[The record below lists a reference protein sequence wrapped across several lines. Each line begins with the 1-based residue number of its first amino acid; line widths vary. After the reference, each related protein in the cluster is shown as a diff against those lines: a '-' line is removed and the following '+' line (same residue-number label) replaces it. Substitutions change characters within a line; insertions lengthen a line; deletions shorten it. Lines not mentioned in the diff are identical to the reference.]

1 MMKIFNITGTCFPE
15 KHYMVDISDKLKQII
30 SMIDE
35 GKYFCINR
43 ARQYGKSTT
52 LHQLSSLLAKR
63 YIVFSLSFQRMS
75 SAKFRDEDTF
85 CRAFIDRLQRAARTI
100 DVSGLDTDI
109 FEKLIEKAENYDRH
123 MDLTDMFDDL
133 SDLCEASKRPI
144 ILMIDEVDNACNNQI
159 FLDFLGQLRD
169 LFLNRTIAP
178 TFQSVILAGV
188 YDVKNLKQK
197 IRSDEEHRYNS
208 PWNIAADFDVDM
220 CFHPEEIA
228 TMLTEYEND
237 HHAGMNIQKVSQ
249 FLFDYTDGYPYMVS
263 KLCKL
268 MDEGIAANKGWT
280 KDGLLEAVRIFIREP
295 NSLFDDMTKKLN
307 DNKELKELIVNILF
321 RGYKY
326 TFEINNPNID
336 LGLMFGFIKEKNN
349 QAVIANRLFETKLY
363 NMLLSEDELQTDTA
377 ADSLEQRNQF
387 ISHGMLQM
395 DIVMRKFYEYFEEI
409 CKTSTE
415 KFIEE
420 EGRRIFLMY
429 LRPIINGTGNYY
441 IETQTRDRTRTDVIV
456 DYKGQQFIIELKLW
470 YGKKYLEEG
479 EQQLF
484 EYLDYYGQDKG
495 YLLNFNFN
503 KNKKT
508 GIRERKYK
516 NKWLLEVT
524 V

>member
-1 MMKIFNITGTCFPE
+1 
-15 KHYMVDISDKLKQII
+15 MV
-30 SMIDE
+30 
-35 GKYFCINR
+35 R
-43 ARQYGKSTT
+43 R
-52 LHQLSSLLAKR
+52 
-63 YIVFSLSFQRMS
+63 
-75 SAKFRDEDTF
+75 
-85 CRAFIDRLQRAARTI
+85 
-100 DVSGLDTDI
+100 
-109 FEKLIEKAENYDRH
+109 
-123 MDLTDMFDDL
+123 
-133 SDLCEASKRPI
+133 
-144 ILMIDEVDNACNNQI
+144 CN
-159 FLDFLGQLRD
+159 
-169 LFLNRTIAP
+169 
-178 TFQSVILAGV
+178 
-188 YDVKNLKQK
+188 
-197 IRSDEEHRYNS
+197 H
-208 PWNIAADFDVDM
+208 
-220 CFHPEEIA
+220 
-228 TMLTEYEND
+228 MLTEYEND
-237 HHAGMNIQKVSQ
+237 HNTGMNIQEVSQ
-249 FLFDYTDGYPYMVS
+249 FLFDYTDGYPYMIS

-268 MDEGIAANKGWT
+268 MDEGIASRKGWS
-280 KDGLLEAVRIFIREP
+280 KDGMLEAVRVFIKEP

-363 NMLLSEDELQTDTA
+363 NLLLSEDELQTDTA
-377 ADSLEQRNQF
+377 ADSLEQRSQF

-395 DIVMRKFYEYFEEI
+395 DIVMKKFYEYFEEI
-409 CKTSTE
+409 CRTSTE

-441 IETQTRDRTRTDVIV
+441 IEAQTRDRTRTDVVV

-470 YGKKYLEEG
+470 YGPKYMEEG

-516 NKWLLEVT
+516 DKWLLEVT